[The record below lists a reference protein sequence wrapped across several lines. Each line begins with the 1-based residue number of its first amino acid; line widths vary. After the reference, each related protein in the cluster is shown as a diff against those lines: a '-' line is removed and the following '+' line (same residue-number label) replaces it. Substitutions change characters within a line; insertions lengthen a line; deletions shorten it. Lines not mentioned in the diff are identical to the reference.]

1 MERLSH
7 GCHKYGT
14 FIFAPLRVSV
24 DIVDWGSGG
33 EALVK
38 IEDLKCHTSVIRIVM
53 NGGKWRIR
61 TAKRR
66 QI

>member
-14 FIFAPLRVSV
+14 FIFAALRVGV
-24 DIVDWGSGG
+24 DIVDLGNGA

-38 IEDLKCHTSVIRIVM
+38 I
-53 NGGKWRIR
+53 
-61 TAKRR
+61 
-66 QI
+66 